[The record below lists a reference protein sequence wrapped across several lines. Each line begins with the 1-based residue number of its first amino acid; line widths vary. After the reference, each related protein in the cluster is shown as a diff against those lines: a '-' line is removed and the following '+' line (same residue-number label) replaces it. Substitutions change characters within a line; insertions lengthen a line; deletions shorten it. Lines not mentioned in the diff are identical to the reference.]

1 MDSSAGVVVTAPPS
15 ESTMGGNDA
24 DEPFGSEVGIEE
36 LMSIAPEE
44 TAESDNQDMFDDLDQ
59 YFELQTEIRTKFSD
73 KLATLIDR
81 ALMI

>member
-1 MDSSAGVVVTAPPS
+1 MDFSARVVPTVPPS

-36 LMSIAPEE
+36 LKSVAPEE
-44 TAESDNQDMFDDLDQ
+44 TAESDNKDMFDDLDQ
-59 YFELQTEIRTKFSD
+59 YFELQTEIRTKAGD

-81 ALMI
+81 A